1 MRESKFEIKKP
12 IAPTIDDMHKALC
25 GREDAEAV
33 DPNQFRDL
41 YGAANVEA
49 DLKYVKEMEERF
61 LKERNPQLE
70 GARQLAEI
78 FEAIICEQAE
88 LSDWLGS
95 DAFTSRTSRYD
106 DIKNGVDVVAEF
118 QETETAASHL
128 ALATDVMVG
137 RGLYKKLGRI
147 KQEIVRGKL
156 TRIKYFIS
164 EAMNIRGEL
173 SQIPRVI
180 IGAEAKTVAELG
192 RLRLAGDNKAL
203 AKHPIQFQILEGIAL
218 QLDAFSEYAR
228 KIKRD
233 DIAKIYEHMSK
244 LIQNIRI
251 KKLSGMKD
259 TGWRDMVFLD
269 LKDKLKHLENI

>member
-1 MRESKFEIKKP
+1 MRKSV
-12 IAPTIDDMHKALC
+12 ALTVDDMHKALC

-61 LKERNPQLE
+61 RQERNPHLE

-78 FEAIICEQAE
+78 FEAIVCEQAE
-88 LSDWLGS
+88 LSDWFGP

-128 ALATDVMVG
+128 ALATDVMIG

-147 KQEIVRGKL
+147 KQEIVQGKL

-164 EAMNIRGEL
+164 ETMNIRGEL
-173 SQIPRVI
+173 SQIPRVV
-180 IGAEAKTVAELG
+180 IGAEAKTVEELG
-192 RLRLAGDNKAL
+192 RLHLAGDKKAL

-218 QLDAFSEYAR
+218 QLDAFGEYAK

-244 LIQNIRI
+244 VIQNIRI

-259 TGWRDMVFLD
+259 TGWRDEVFLD
-269 LKDKLKHLENI
+269 LKGKLKHLENI